1 MFAFYGRLYTVF
13 DLVLWCLISPPLILD
28 SLIPIRQKNSLL
40 KQTVPYFLHFQI
52 LSVEKQKERI
62 EKTLNGQREYYVL
75 ICIQSVKKS
84 QRFSPLRFFYIWLRY
99 GFCHSVIFMSD
110 ILTVVCSLVFLF
122 PAIQN
127 RRHRLQAHILL
138 RECRYFKN
146 CPTAYHVVCFLTFRH
161 SLRFLYDR
169 KAHTTTIYTNIHKT
183 ERKGDKQHTTQYR
196 TF

>member
-122 PAIQN
+122 PAS
-127 RRHRLQAHILL
+127 
-138 RECRYFKN
+138 RYFKN